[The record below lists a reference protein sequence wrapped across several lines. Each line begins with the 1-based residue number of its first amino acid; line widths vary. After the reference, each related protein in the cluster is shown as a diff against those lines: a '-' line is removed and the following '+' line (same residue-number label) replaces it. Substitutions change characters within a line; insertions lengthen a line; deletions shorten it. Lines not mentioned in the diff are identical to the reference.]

1 MNQIYV
7 MNRKYQMKHH
17 GIQISFTYVSENK
30 PLPKFL
36 FIADL

>member
-7 MNRKYQMKHH
+7 MNRKYQMKHP
-17 GIQISFTYVSENK
+17 GIQISFTYISEDK
-30 PLPKFL
+30 PLLNFL